1 MGLFDIIQKLNKQEV
16 NKLKDDE
23 DTATGF
29 SDERDYNLQDSHDLF
44 MSQDRIVKYRDY
56 ELMEEYV
63 PEVASALDI
72 VADDI
77 TAIDPDKNACYW
89 IESPFDR
96 TKDLLEEVLSNKL
109 NLNEELWSISRDLVK
124 YGDQFEEI
132 VLDANGVK
140 ALKPLHPSTMYRIED
155 QKGRLVKYEQ
165 RPNFYFTS
173 NNMSLY
179 ASIPN
184 LNYAS
189 GSGSHE
195 AIYDF
200 IPWQV
205 LHSRTRLSNRMLRY
219 GTSFLE
225 RARHPAN
232 MLRLME
238 EALALV
244 RLQKAHDRYVYMID
258 VGNIEPEKAL
268 AYVDQIRRRL
278 KKKRFIK
285 STGSFDSSIDPI
297 NPLEDIYIPLRKDDQ
312 TKIDKL
318 PGMDVGGRL
327 DDVKYMRQKV
337 ISALKIP
344 AAYLGFTEDY
354 TGFVNNTLAMQDKR
368 YIRTIRRYQQLIKSM
383 LKKICDVQL
392 FAMDYPYD
400 EREFEVF
407 MTNSNQ
413 LEMQAQA
420 ELMAV
425 QVELANNLKD
435 LVPLEYILE
444 KVLHFSPED
453 VRTIMTKMVD
463 KNTTAPM
470 GESTQRNVMND
481 LSRKGID
488 EENLHKLVAKM
499 YRGNANFRSSVDE
512 LKMIVGE
519 HKRSV
524 MRESGDRAHFISNFS
539 GLADEIKMS
548 RHL

>member
-1 MGLFDIIQKLNKQEV
+1 
-16 NKLKDDE
+16 
-23 DTATGF
+23 
-29 SDERDYNLQDSHDLF
+29 
-44 MSQDRIVKYRDY
+44 
-56 ELMEEYV
+56 
-63 PEVASALDI
+63 
-72 VADDI
+72 
-77 TAIDPDKNACYW
+77 
-89 IESPFDR
+89 
-96 TKDLLEEVLSNKL
+96 
-109 NLNEELWSISRDLVK
+109 
-124 YGDQFEEI
+124 
-132 VLDANGVK
+132 
-140 ALKPLHPSTMYRIED
+140 
-155 QKGRLVKYEQ
+155 
-165 RPNFYFTS
+165 
-173 NNMSLY
+173 
-179 ASIPN
+179 
-184 LNYAS
+184 
-189 GSGSHE
+189 
-195 AIYDF
+195 
-200 IPWQV
+200 
-205 LHSRTRLSNRMLRY
+205 
-219 GTSFLE
+219 
-225 RARHPAN
+225 
-232 MLRLME
+232 
-238 EALALV
+238 
-244 RLQKAHDRYVYMID
+244 
-258 VGNIEPEKAL
+258 
-268 AYVDQIRRRL
+268 
-278 KKKRFIK
+278 
-285 STGSFDSSIDPI
+285 
-297 NPLEDIYIPLRKDDQ
+297 
-312 TKIDKL
+312 
-318 PGMDVGGRL
+318 
-327 DDVKYMRQKV
+327 
-337 ISALKIP
+337 
-344 AAYLGFTEDY
+344 
-354 TGFVNNTLAMQDKR
+354 MQDKR